1 MHTIT
6 HQHELR
12 EVLHDACTSG
22 TSIGLVPTMGNLHAG
37 HMELVKTAKA
47 STDCVVSTIFVN
59 PLQFGANEDLNAY
72 PRALEA
78 DKNKLIALDCDF
90 LFAPSVV
97 DLLGAY
103 PQQQSRIHVPG
114 LSEGFCG
121 SSRPGHFDGVAT
133 VVNKL
138 INIVQPDKAFF
149 GLKDYQQFLV
159 IRKMVSDLAL
169 DVKIIGVETLRAES
183 GLALS
188 SRNNY
193 LGAEQQQ
200 TAALIYR
207 CLIDTAASIKAGD
220 RDYNNLETSARDRL
234 AGAGIKPDYFSI
246 CNAINLQAAAESESQ
261 FVILAAAYIGP
272 SRLIDN
278 IRFEL
283 GD

>member
-12 EVLHDACTSG
+12 EVLNDACTSG

-72 PRALEA
+72 PRTLEA

-90 LFAPSVV
+90 LFAPSVE

>member
-90 LFAPSVV
+90 LFAPSVE

>member
-1 MHTIT
+1 
-6 HQHELR
+6 
-12 EVLHDACTSG
+12 
-22 TSIGLVPTMGNLHAG
+22 MGNLHAG

-72 PRALEA
+72 PRTLEA

-90 LFAPSVV
+90 LFAPSVE

>member
-90 LFAPSVV
+90 LFAPSVE

-121 SSRPGHFDGVAT
+121 SSRPGHFDGVTT

-138 INIVQPDKAFF
+138 LNIVKPHQAFF

-169 DVKIIGVETLRAES
+169 DVEIVGVETLRAES

-193 LGAEQQQ
+193 LSEEQRQ

-207 CLIDTAASIKAGD
+207 CLVDTAASIKAGD
-220 RDYNNLETSARDRL
+220 RNYHDLEASARNRL
-234 AGAGIKPDYFSI
+234 AGADIRPDYFSI
-246 CNAINLQAAAESESQ
+246 CNAINLAAAVEDESH
-261 FVILAAAYIGP
+261 FVILAAGYIGP

-278 IRFEL
+278 IRFEIS
-283 GD
+283 

>member
-59 PLQFGANEDLNAY
+59 PLQFGANEDLYAY
-72 PRALEA
+72 PRTLEA

-90 LFAPSVV
+90 LFAPSVE

>member
-12 EVLHDACTSG
+12 EVLHDACTNG

-90 LFAPSVV
+90 LFAPSVE

>member
-12 EVLHDACTSG
+12 EVLHGACTSG

-90 LFAPSVV
+90 LFAPSVE